1 MRLTKLTVV
10 QSIVMEDMQRKADC
24 TDMKRNDIG
33 SEKQNKN
40 EADMRLTS
48 RLALM
53 TCVCTHAICICIL
66 LYDICIGQYKPKK
79 CVGYLSDNLFL
90 SRKRHSQC

>member
-1 MRLTKLTVV
+1 
-10 QSIVMEDMQRKADC
+10 MEDMQRKAD
-24 TDMKRNDIG
+24 MKHNDIG
-33 SEKQNKN
+33 NEKQNKN

-53 TCVCTHAICICIL
+53 TCVCTHAICIWIL
-66 LYDICIGQYKPKK
+66 YDIDICIGQYKPKK

-90 SRKRHSQC
+90 TASADLCQPSSWVSYYVVP